1 MDYSDLSQLSAHEF
15 LKHSTEDT
23 YYKGEIY
30 KEQQLSLAVVKSVA
44 VKAVGS
50 MEFISYKFKQNI
62 NENEYTFCITFRK
75 KHTSFFNSGVDKY
88 HIRLSLLFDD
98 ESECRGETAIMLSK
112 DGILEHPRDNFTSV
126 TTGQWKRLNAIVKD
140 MQELPEDQATMFK
153 PVVTIIQSQMD
164 ILGPMLITHCK
175 EINDYRN
182 HLTESSHPAAASAAA
197 SAASAAASAAVH
209 EQDGGYTR
217 KHNRLSRRR
226 KSLLKRKSKKSYRK
240 RKYGKSKK
248 SRRIRNRR

>member
-1 MDYSDLSQLSAHEF
+1 MDYSDLSQQSAHEF
-15 LKHSTEDT
+15 LKQSTEDM

-30 KEQQLSLAVVKSVA
+30 KEQQFSLAVVKSVA
-44 VKAVGS
+44 VKAIGS
-50 MEFISYKFKQNI
+50 MEFISYKFKQII

-112 DGILEHPRDNFTSV
+112 DGNLEHPLDNFTSV
-126 TTGQWKRLNAIVKD
+126 TTGQWKRLNAVVKD
-140 MQELPEDQATMFK
+140 MQILPEDQATMFK
-153 PVVTIIQSQMD
+153 NVVTNIQNQMD
-164 ILGPMLITHCK
+164 TLGPMLIKHCK
-175 EINDYRN
+175 EITDYRN
-182 HLTESSHPAAASAAA
+182 HLTESSHPAD
-197 SAASAAASAAVH
+197 ASAAVH